1 MLMNTLSPHEKE
13 RYSRQI
19 LLEEIGDEGQQK
31 LKEAKVLIVGAG
43 GLGSPFI
50 WQEPESVTSAWQT
63 TMWSAKAISS
73 GKCSIQKPKRE

>member
-43 GLGSPFI
+43 GLARP
-50 WQEPESVTSAWQT
+50 
-63 TMWSAKAISS
+63 
-73 GKCSIQKPKRE
+73 